1 MLEKFEIGKEYV
13 FRKELYLTFK
23 QENDEIYAWVDKING
38 KKVNVK
44 DAYFGV
50 AGKREY
56 NIIPAWCEEV

>member
-1 MLEKFEIGKEYV
+1 MLERFEMDKEYV
-13 FRKELYLTFK
+13 FRKELYVKTK
-23 QENDEIYAWVDKING
+23 KDWEEIYGWVDKIDG
-38 KKVNVK
+38 EKVNVK